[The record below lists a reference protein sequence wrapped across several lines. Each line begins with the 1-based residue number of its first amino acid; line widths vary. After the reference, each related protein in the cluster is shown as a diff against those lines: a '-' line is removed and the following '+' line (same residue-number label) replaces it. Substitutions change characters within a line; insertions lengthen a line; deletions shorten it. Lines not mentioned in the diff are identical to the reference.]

1 MIAALSFAV
10 LASALAT
17 PPPFFAKPPN
27 LSTPALCSTASAASE
42 KKLPK
47 PKPPGGL
54 PTKATCTAD
63 CGDLDA
69 PVSCHGNNSCTGVDQ
84 GATCPM
90 SPGYVQCD
98 SQDPIFCPAC
108 CTENTIRNVTNG
120 ETCSCS
126 DGPSPPKGR
135 SKCIGGLWVYQFSF
149 CGAPFCPGGPM

>member
-27 LSTPALCSTASAASE
+27 LSTPALCSTASAAPE
-42 KKLPK
+42 KKRPK

-63 CGDLDA
+63 CGPLNA
-69 PVSCHGNNSCTGVDQ
+69 PVSCHGNNSCTAVDQ
-84 GATCPM
+84 GASCPM

-98 SQDPIFCPAC
+98 SQDPVFCPAC
-108 CTENTIRNVTNG
+108 CSNG
-120 ETCSCS
+120 QFRSVSTGDVCGCP
-126 DGPSPPKGR
+126 DGQSTPHEEYECVDGV
-135 SKCIGGLWVYQFSF
+135 WEYQYSF
-149 CGAPFCPGGPM
+149 CDAPFCIGW